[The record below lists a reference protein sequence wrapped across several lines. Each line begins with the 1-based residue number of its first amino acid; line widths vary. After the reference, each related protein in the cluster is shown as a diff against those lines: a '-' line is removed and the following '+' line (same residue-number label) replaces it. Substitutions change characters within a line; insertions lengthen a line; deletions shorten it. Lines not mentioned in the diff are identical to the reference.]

1 MNDNQKA
8 FLKELSTLLDK
19 YNIEE
24 MLIFNGRITMNSN
37 GNVLAFRNYIHKN
50 DDLSYF
56 TDITTTESIFE
67 IKGMCEN
74 GCL

>member
-37 GNVLAFRNYIHKN
+37 GNMLAFCEYKRKDN
-50 DDLSYF
+50 DMSYF
-56 TDITTTESIFE
+56 TSILTTEQDFIPKE
-67 IKGMCEN
+67 D
-74 GCL
+74 

>member
-37 GNVLAFRNYIHKN
+37 GNVLAFRDYIRKN
-50 DDLSYF
+50 DDLSCF

-67 IKGMCEN
+67 IKERCEN
-74 GCL
+74 G